1 MYRKEGTELCTSV
14 LYAAVDMYRKEGPRV
29 LTLNTVLSQS
39 PFYGVKLLYDYGFWS
54 PVSKYRGFGIYS
66 MNKTKS
72 QQNVVC
78 SYRG

>member
-1 MYRKEGTELCTSV
+1 MESELCTSVLFTSVYMYRKEGTELCTSV

-54 PVSKYRGFGIYS
+54 LSLNTGG
-66 MNKTKS
+66 
-72 QQNVVC
+72 
-78 SYRG
+78 